1 MPAILSPIRTKEDVL
16 FEDSLRPRTFD
27 EFVGQESVKANLR
40 VFIEAAKKRGE
51 QLDHVLLYGPPG
63 LGKTSLAYLIA
74 KEMGVT
80 IKPTAGPVIERT
92 GDLSAIL
99 TNMQTKEVL
108 FIDEIH
114 RLQPSVEEILYSA
127 MEDFSLDIV
136 IGQGPGARSHKLRIK
151 KFTLIGATTR
161 AGRITA
167 PLRGRFGIIHRL
179 DYYKDEDLKKVI
191 QRSAKI
197 LKVRIDDDGAGEIA
211 LRSRGTP
218 RVANRLLRR
227 VRDYVDVKGDGV
239 ITAGEARKALDMMEV
254 DSLGL
259 DDVDRKILSTI
270 IENFGGGPVGI
281 ATIAAAI
288 DEEKDTIESIYEPFL
303 MRIGFLDRTIRGR
316 VITPRAYAHLGYA
329 FEGSR
334 AHAAGKAHGKIP
346 PAGQKKLFKD

>member
-1 MPAILSPIRTKEDVL
+1 MKKGEKVETVLSPVRTKEDLL
-16 FEDSLRPRTFD
+16 FEDSLRPRTFE
-27 EFVGQESVKANLR
+27 EFVGQDTVKSNLKI
-40 VFIEAAKKRGE
+40 FIEAARKRDE

-74 KEMGVT
+74 KEMGVG
-80 IKPTAGPVIERT
+80 IKPTSGPVIERT

-99 TNMQTKEVL
+99 SNLQGKEIL

-114 RLQPSVEEILYSA
+114 RLHPSVEEIMYAA

-136 IGQGPGARSHKLRIK
+136 IGQGPSARSHKLKLK

-161 AGRITA
+161 AGRITP

-179 DYYKDEDLKKVI
+179 DYYQQQDLKKI
-191 QRSAKI
+191 IKRSASI
-197 LKVRIDDDGAGEIA
+197 LNVSVEDQGAEQIA

-227 VRDYVDVKGDGV
+227 VRDYADVKGTGK
-239 ITAGEARKALDMMEV
+239 ITGKEATASLDMMEV

-259 DDVDRKILSTI
+259 DEVDRKILMTI
-270 IENFGGGPVGI
+270 IENYGGGPVGI
-281 ATIAAAI
+281 NTIAAAI

-303 MRIGFLDRTIRGR
+303 MRIGFLERTTRGR
-316 VITPRAYAHLGYA
+316 KVTQKAYKHLGFSSSGA
-329 FEGSR
+329 SPQG
-334 AHAAGKAHGKIP
+334 
-346 PAGQKKLFKD
+346 KLFKE

>member
-1 MPAILSPIRTKEDVL
+1 MEAVLTPVRTKEDLL
-16 FEDSLRPRTFD
+16 FEDSLRPRTFE
-27 EFVGQESVKANLR
+27 EFVGQETVKSNLKI
-40 VFIEAAKKRGE
+40 FIQAARKRNE

-74 KEMGVT
+74 KEMGVG
-80 IKPTAGPVIERT
+80 IKPTSGPVIERT

-99 TNMQTKEVL
+99 TNLQSKETL

-114 RLQPSVEEILYSA
+114 RLHPSVEEIMYAA
-127 MEDFSLDIV
+127 MEDFSLDLV
-136 IGQGPGARSHKLRIK
+136 IGQGPSARSHKLQLK

-161 AGRITA
+161 AGRITP

-179 DYYKDEDLKKVI
+179 DYYKNEDLKKI
-191 QRSAKI
+191 IKRSASI
-197 LKVRIDDDGAGEIA
+197 LKVSIDDKGAEQIA

-227 VRDYVDVKGDGV
+227 VRDYADVKGTGK
-239 ITAGEARKALDMMEV
+239 ITGKEATNYLDMMEV

-259 DDVDRKILSTI
+259 DDVDRKILMTI

-281 ATIAAAI
+281 NTISAAI

-303 MRIGFLDRTIRGR
+303 MRIGFLERTTRGR
-316 VITPRAYAHLGYA
+316 RVTQKAYKHLDLVP
-329 FEGSR
+329 SSSPQR
-334 AHAAGKAHGKIP
+334 
-346 PAGQKKLFKD
+346 KLFKD

>member
-1 MPAILSPIRTKEDVL
+1 MKSGEKMEAVLTPVKTKEDLL
-16 FEDSLRPRTFD
+16 FEDSLRPRSFE
-27 EFVGQESVKANLR
+27 EFVGQETVKSNLKI
-40 VFIEAAKKRGE
+40 FIKAACKRDE

-74 KEMGVT
+74 KEMGVG
-80 IKPTAGPVIERT
+80 IKPTSGPVIERT

-99 TNMQTKEVL
+99 TNLQSKESL

-114 RLQPSVEEILYSA
+114 RLHPSVEEIMYAA
-127 MEDFSLDIV
+127 MEDFSLDLV
-136 IGQGPGARSHKLRIK
+136 IGQGPSARSHKLQLK

-161 AGRITA
+161 AGRITP

-179 DYYKDEDLKKVI
+179 DYYKNEDLKKI
-191 QRSAKI
+191 IKRSASI
-197 LKVRIDDDGAGEIA
+197 LKVSIDDKGAEQIA

-227 VRDYVDVKGDGV
+227 VRDYADVKGSGK
-239 ITAGEARKALDMMEV
+239 ITGKEATTSLDMMEV

-259 DDVDRKILSTI
+259 DDVDRKILMII

-281 ATIAAAI
+281 NTISAAI

-303 MRIGFLDRTIRGR
+303 MRIGFLERTTRGR
-316 VITPRAYAHLGYA
+316 RVTQKAYKHLGLA
-329 FEGSR
+329 SSPSSQR
-334 AHAAGKAHGKIP
+334 
-346 PAGQKKLFKD
+346 KLFKD

>member
-1 MPAILSPIRTKEDVL
+1 MEAVLTPVRTKEDLL
-16 FEDSLRPRTFD
+16 FEDSLRPRNFE
-27 EFVGQESVKANLR
+27 EFVGQETVKSNLKI
-40 VFIEAAKKRGE
+40 FIKAACKRNE

-74 KEMGVT
+74 KEMGVG
-80 IKPTAGPVIERT
+80 IKPTSGPVIERT

-99 TNMQTKEVL
+99 TNLQSKETL

-114 RLQPSVEEILYSA
+114 RLHPSVEEIMYAA
-127 MEDFSLDIV
+127 MEDFNLDLV
-136 IGQGPGARSHKLRIK
+136 IGQGPSARSHKLQLK

-161 AGRITA
+161 AGRITP

-179 DYYKDEDLKKVI
+179 DYYKNEDLKKI
-191 QRSAKI
+191 IKRSASI
-197 LKVRIDDDGAGEIA
+197 LKVSIDDKGAEQIA

-227 VRDYVDVKGDGV
+227 VRDYADVKGTGK
-239 ITAGEARKALDMMEV
+239 ITGKEATNYLDMMEV

-259 DDVDRKILSTI
+259 DDVDRKILMTI

-281 ATIAAAI
+281 NTISAAI

-303 MRIGFLDRTIRGR
+303 MRIGFLERTTRGR
-316 VITPRAYAHLGYA
+316 RVTQKAYKHLDLA
-329 FEGSR
+329 SSPSPQR
-334 AHAAGKAHGKIP
+334 
-346 PAGQKKLFKD
+346 KLFKD